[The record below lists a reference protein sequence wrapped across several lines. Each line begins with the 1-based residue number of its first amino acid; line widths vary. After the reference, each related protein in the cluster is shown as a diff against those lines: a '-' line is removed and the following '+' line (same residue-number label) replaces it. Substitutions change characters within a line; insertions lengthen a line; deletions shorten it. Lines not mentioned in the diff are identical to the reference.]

1 MNRLIGKAL
10 VVAVAFAATIGAA
23 GTSRADAIR
32 RYEVVDIGLPAVRNV
47 TSQLKIDDDGKL
59 LGLLPQVG
67 GEYILKQ
74 IYDRYDYGR
83 NTENSLRRVGD
94 WTNLLPK
101 ALQDP
106 SSQVISKNILGHVLA
121 PRVVNDVDGYFF
133 APESGQLIS
142 LRPVPGI
149 PGRPFVDAMNDHDQ
163 IVGEQDGH
171 GIFYAS
177 PTSDPIILDT
187 LLDQAS
193 EWRLR
198 IATGINNHGE
208 IVGLGYNPRG
218 EFTMLLLEPIA
229 TPEPSTLLMSAALC
243 AAWALRGRS
252 RRIARGSR
260 AWRLRVGGVSG
271 IGGRPRDVG

>member
-1 MNRLIGKAL
+1 MSRGIGRTLVTAL
-10 VVAVAFAATIGAA
+10 AFVATIGVA

-32 RYEVVDIGLPAVRNV
+32 SYDVVDLGHPAVRNI
-47 TSQLKIDDDGKL
+47 TNQPLIDDDGKL
-59 LGLLPQVG
+59 LGLSPEVG
-67 GEYILKQ
+67 GDYILEQ

-121 PRVVNDVDGYFF
+121 FVIDRDVDGYFF

-142 LRPVPGI
+142 LRPAPGV
-149 PGRPFVDAMNDHDQ
+149 PGRPLVYTMNDHDQ

-177 PTSDPIILDT
+177 PTSEPIILDT

-193 EWRLR
+193 GWRLYS
-198 IATGINNHGE
+198 ATGINNHGE
-208 IVGLGYNPRG
+208 IVGLGFNPRG
-218 EFTMLLLEPIA
+218 ESTTLLLEPIA
-229 TPEPSTLLMSAALC
+229 TPEPSTLVVSAALC
-243 AAWALRGRS
+243 AAWALRGRF
-252 RRIARGSR
+252 RRIARGPR
-260 AWRLRVGGVSG
+260 A
-271 IGGRPRDVG
+271 